1 LKNIK
6 QQNSYF
12 SYVHNNKVLVIPRF
26 GVFSPQDYFSKIFLS
41 FHCFHKIKAS
51 HLFGTKQ
58 GSNEIFQ

>member
-41 FHCFHKIKAS
+41 FYCLHEIKDIY
-51 HLFGTKQ
+51 F
-58 GSNEIFQ
+58 IWY